1 MLKFNNGEGKN
12 NAYYFSK
19 NNRVKFFSYSLIASA
34 LIGSAM
40 VTTEKAVYASVN
52 SSPISVSNSD
62 TKNNNSFK
70 NNITGKSEI
79 ENSVTKSTQNEKITA
94 RGKEIGR
101 ASRRE
106 RV

>member
-62 TKNNNSFK
+62 TKK
-70 NNITGKSEI
+70 
-79 ENSVTKSTQNEKITA
+79 
-94 RGKEIGR
+94 
-101 ASRRE
+101 
-106 RV
+106 